1 MQIIVFTL
9 EDKYYAINT
18 DRVDEITKKTSSTK
32 VPNSQDWIE
41 GLLNLRCNVVSLINL
56 FKLLHHKDSICYNNI
71 IIINTK
77 EEKLGLMVKDIV
89 GVIDIEN
96 KDIQKVND
104 KVLDGIVGVVKR
116 EDHIINIIDMDVLF
130 SENEG

>member
-18 DRVDEITKKTSSTK
+18 DKVDEITTKTYSTK
-32 VPNSQDWIE
+32 IPNAQEWIE
-41 GLLNLRCNVVSLINL
+41 GLLNLRGNVVSLINL
-56 FKLLHHKDSICYNNI
+56 FKLLHHKDDICYNNI
-71 IIINTK
+71 IIINHD

-96 KDIQKVND
+96 KDIEKVND
-104 KVLDGIVGVVKR
+104 KVQDGIIGVVNR
-116 EDHIINIIDMDVLF
+116 EDYIINIIDMNVLF

>member
-32 VPNSQDWIE
+32 VPNSQDWVE
-41 GLLNLRCNVVSLINL
+41 GLLNLRGNVVTLINL
-56 FKLLHHKDSICYNNI
+56 FKILHHKDNICYNNI
-71 IIINTK
+71 IIINTNG
-77 EEKLGLMVKDIV
+77 EKLGLMVKDIV
-89 GVIDIEN
+89 GVIDIEDM
-96 KDIQKVND
+96 DIQKVND
-104 KVLDGIVGVVKR
+104 KVVDGIVGVVKR
-116 EDHIINIIDMDVLF
+116 EDDLINIIDMDVLF

>member
-1 MQIIVFTL
+1 MQIVIFTL
-9 EDKYYAINT
+9 ADQYYAINT
-18 DRVDEITKKTSSTK
+18 ERVDEIIKKTNFTK
-32 VPNSQDWIE
+32 VPNSQTWVE
-41 GLLNLRCNVVSLINL
+41 GLVNLRGNVVSLINL
-56 FKLLHHKDSICYNNI
+56 FELLHHEDDMCYNSV
-71 IIINTK
+71 IIINDE

-104 KVLDGIVGVVKR
+104 KAADGIIGVVNTD
-116 EDHIINIIDMDVLF
+116 EYIINIIDIDILF